1 MHAKTKKIVSVGL
14 IAALCSGMT
23 LGMTGCG
30 QADEAAGK
38 TVVSMIQYKQEALDI
53 FDQIQADFNASHD
66 DIYLEIESPSDAMTI
81 LKTRLIREEEP
92 DIIGFGGDV
101 NYSNFV
107 DAGILMDL
115 SDSDVLDKVNPAYLD
130 ILESLEYVPTEGT
143 FGMPYAA
150 NAAGILYNRDMFAEY
165 GWEIPTSWD
174 EFTALCD
181 QIQSEGIQPLYAGY
195 KDTWT
200 CLAPWN
206 AIAIELSPSDVCF
219 QVSDGETTFEK
230 EYAEVADK
238 MQALLQYVESGPFA
252 YGYNDACMAFADGQS
267 AMFAIGSYAVPQILS
282 SNPDMNIGSFVMP
295 AADSEE
301 KLVLNSGIDL
311 QFAIS
316 ESCENKDAALEVL
329 RFLAEDENVQNYIT
343 AQNSVSCLE
352 GDFETSPV
360 LDNMMPYIEAGRMAD
375 FQDHHYPSEMAVD
388 AMIQTFLIEGDKTA
402 FLQRFDSSWIRY
414 NRDVIKKVQDYT
426 AAHPGGEE

>member
-23 LGMTGCG
+23 LGMAGCG
-30 QADEAAGK
+30 QSDEANGK
-38 TVVSMIQYKQEALDI
+38 TVVTMIQYKQEALDI
-53 FDQIQADFNASHD
+53 FDEIQNDFNATHD
-66 DIYLEIESPSDAMTI
+66 DIYLQIESPSDAMTI
-81 LKTRLIREEEP
+81 LKTRLIREEAP

-115 SDSDVLDKVNPAYLD
+115 SQTEVLKDVNPAYLD

-150 NAAGILYNRDMFAEY
+150 NAAGMLYNKDMFKEH
-165 GWEIPTSWD
+165 GWKIPTNWK

-181 QIQSEGIQPLYAGY
+181 QIQGEGIQPLYSGY

-219 QVSDGETTFEK
+219 QVSDGDTTFEK
-230 EYAEVADK
+230 EYSEVADK
-238 MQALLQYVESGPFA
+238 IQALLQYAEDGPFA
-252 YGYNDACMAFADGQS
+252 YGYNDACMAFANGQS

-295 AADSEE
+295 AADSEKE
-301 KLVLNSGIDL
+301 LILNSGIDL
-311 QFAIS
+311 QFSIS
-316 ESCENKDAALEVL
+316 ESCEHKDAALEVL
-329 RFLAEDENVQNYIT
+329 KYLAEKDNVQNYIT
-343 AQNSVSCLE
+343 AQNSVSCLL
-352 GDFETSPV
+352 GDYETSPV
-360 LDNMMPYIEAGRMAD
+360 LENMMPYIEAGRMAD

-388 AMIQTFLIEGDKTA
+388 AMIQTFLIEGDKDA
-402 FLQRFDSSWIRY
+402 FLKKFDSNWARY

-426 AAHPGGEE
+426 ASHPSEGE